1 MKNSVVSE
9 QYLQLQKDI
18 QKMHENWLKQIDQVE
33 INNATEIASLQV
45 PIIPQLQVQINLEQ
59 YKNHIIEL
67 YDLIST
73 NNNDIKE
80 ATNKVIPL
88 LTTATLEK
96 WFEMA
101 LAVNTYYFEKFAK
114 ENDLEE
120 WILFYGAETAA
131 RPFMQNILNQINE
144 KIVKQES
151 TKSCACCGEPARLGI
166 VNKEGKK
173 EMICPRCSYKW
184 QVKMIQCAHCGAETQ
199 KVLRVEND
207 DSAEVQACTTCNQYS
222 KIIDSRKLLRLDTP
236 AILDVKYLHLDFI
249 AQDRGYGIEEE
260 SHSTH

>member
-1 MKNSVVSE
+1 
-9 QYLQLQKDI
+9 
-18 QKMHENWLKQIDQVE
+18 MHENWVKQIDQVE

-73 NNNDIKE
+73 NNNDLKE

-88 LTTATLEK
+88 LTPATVEK

-131 RPFMQNILNQINE
+131 RPFIQNMVAQIGE
-144 KIVKQES
+144 QIVKQDN
-151 TKSCACCGEPARLGI
+151 TKTCACCGEPARLGI

-199 KVLRVEND
+199 KVLRVDND

-249 AQDRGYGIEEE
+249 AQDRGYGIEET
-260 SHSTH
+260 SNSTH

>member
-1 MKNSVVSE
+1 MKNSVVSK

-18 QKMHENWLKQIDQVE
+18 QKLHENWVKQIDQVE
-33 INNATEIASLQV
+33 IKNESEVTTLQA
-45 PIIPQLQVQINLEQ
+45 PIIPQLQLGINLEQ
-59 YKNHIIEL
+59 YKNHIVEL
-67 YDLIST
+67 YELISKD
-73 NNNDIKE
+73 NKELRE
-80 ATNKVIPL
+80 ATQKVLPL

-101 LAVNTYYFEKFAK
+101 ISVNTYYFEKFAK
-114 ENDLEE
+114 ENNLEE

-131 RPFMQNILNQINE
+131 RPFMQNIVQQLND

-151 TKSCACCGEPARLGI
+151 TKTCTCCGEPARLGI

-173 EMICPRCSYKW
+173 EMVCPRCSYKW

-199 KVLRVEND
+199 KVLRIEND
-207 DSAEVQACTTCNQYS
+207 ESAEIQACNTCKQYS

-236 AILDVKYLHLDFI
+236 TMLDVKYLHLDFI
-249 AQDRGYGIEEE
+249 AQDRGFGVEED
-260 SHSTH
+260 SQSTH